1 MQIVRV
7 ASTKKPLDNGRE
19 TSMGHETSMGDET
32 QGAGNAH
39 PASHFKPATAGL
51 IVGKQESSGC

>member
-1 MQIVRV
+1 
-7 ASTKKPLDNGRE
+7 
-19 TSMGHETSMGDET
+19 MGHETSMGDET